1 MASYK
6 YDGGQSD
13 VPAKPKTP
21 AKTESKAATPA
32 KATAAQVSMNKAATA
47 KAAADKA
54 AARQRVNDRRGAKPT
69 ATPAK
74 NPTKMWKNAKAQRR
88 RDRGDTW
95 GA

>member
-47 KAAADKA
+47 NSNNLIKEGNF
-54 AARQRVNDRRGAKPT
+54 QRGPLVRRNPGELSGT
-69 ATPAK
+69 VFTSATK
-74 NPTKMWKNAKAQRR
+74 L
-88 RDRGDTW
+88 
-95 GA
+95 